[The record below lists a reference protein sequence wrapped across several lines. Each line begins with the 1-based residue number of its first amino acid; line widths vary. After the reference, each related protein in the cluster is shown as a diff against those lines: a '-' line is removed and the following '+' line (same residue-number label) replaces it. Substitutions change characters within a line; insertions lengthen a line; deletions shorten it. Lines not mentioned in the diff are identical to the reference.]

1 MAKRKETQQKTDT
14 KKPKQIAKNKPAPKT
29 QKNKGIWDCIEIY
42 LRSIIMYFVSKLF
55 AEELKGSIAVAQLNE
70 WTVIV
75 EFSSRLMQTAA
86 VCRCTDTLA
95 RVLLRCLFL
104 TDAFQIKP
112 FFLSFD
118 LMCHQYMIV
127 GVSSIH
133 IWDYVFVLSAFWSVL
148 ILKISVQYLESSK
161 NVQFLFKK
169 TNKQHFRLC

>member
-112 FFLSFD
+112 FFLSFE
-118 LMCHQYMIV
+118 LMY
-127 GVSSIH
+127 VSPIY
-133 IWDYVFVLSAFWSVL
+133 DCGR
-148 ILKISVQYLESSK
+148 VQHTYL
-161 NVQFLFKK
+161 
-169 TNKQHFRLC
+169 RLCVCFECFLVGFNSQDFCPVLRKQ